1 MPLGISVEWIGV
13 GFKERMSMLRRAAE
27 ALVLLRSFTGR
38 TWEGDA
44 GPQSAQAQNEGSSRG
59 PPGGGPQGSTG
70 AESVGSG
77 GGGESESHGAQADG
91 AAHGATPVAPTP
103 APAPRPPAAPPLVLS
118 AGAPPGTPTK
128 EPVDWTQTVPFESP
142 GYIEGAKVKVFN
154 GDLPPC
160 VGILGPK
167 VTKDEWLVQLQMRDG
182 STPSVPKKRGPGGFT
197 LIEIPRMP
205 HISGSVQQEQRMNTE
220 VPWSDVEMPSRFQEA
235 VAGTTYLKSLCTHA
249 LSLESGRVWEQMKS
263 LAVALAEEKKFKN
276 MELKLWVQ
284 LFEDRLA
291 SVHLDADV
299 QGPWREGE
307 GPNWLQERFGK
318 VQRLLVSANS
328 NKKQKV
334 TVKDVNLRSNALGP
348 QVLERLYQ
356 NGDQSQVMRAHV
368 ASMRT
373 SSPQQ
378 VAPMILSQLSEA
390 IRQPDGSLATHG
402 PLGHVDCGRLVRSEG
417 DMGSTAA
424 AHAPS
429 MPALRVGVVQAA
441 AAATYKETRMFT
453 LRPENVGFRA
463 LPESDKGVFSE
474 KCIISLFRTGRLA
487 GLHFPSM
494 IKQIVAMQPMAAS
507 FFLSDYV
514 SDAAAQDFTCPLGAP
529 DMFSAIDVLVTELL
543 GPVWQ
548 AVSWEKGLQV
558 GMYGCWFFF
567 RSLFMTPLGRK
578 PQVIQSFFVE
588 HCAEFQNSMAMWNAG
603 VTDELPMVCRVSD
616 ALRARIEKE
625 KARADEAQYSD
636 QVLRELLE
644 ERGFTP
650 EKAKKVAEPPTPE
663 TTGANKDL
671 WKFKRDPDYRWHQKA
686 IERLTTG
693 PDGHLTVNGEK
704 LCIAGILSGEPICPY
719 KMKTG
724 KCKYNHDYPRWA
736 RKHQVSLETI
746 KEEARDLKA
755 ARSGYHSGASSPGR
769 SKSEE
774 SHGSRRRG
782 KSPSASRDD

>member
-1 MPLGISVEWIGV
+1 M
-13 GFKERMSMLRRAAE
+13 
-27 ALVLLRSFTGR
+27 
-38 TWEGDA
+38 
-44 GPQSAQAQNEGSSRG
+44 
-59 PPGGGPQGSTG
+59 
-70 AESVGSG
+70 
-77 GGGESESHGAQADG
+77 
-91 AAHGATPVAPTP
+91 
-103 APAPRPPAAPPLVLS
+103 
-118 AGAPPGTPTK
+118 
-128 EPVDWTQTVPFESP
+128 
-142 GYIEGAKVKVFN
+142 
-154 GDLPPC
+154 
-160 VGILGPK
+160 
-167 VTKDEWLVQLQMRDG
+167 
-182 STPSVPKKRGPGGFT
+182 
-197 LIEIPRMP
+197 
-205 HISGSVQQEQRMNTE
+205 
-220 VPWSDVEMPSRFQEA
+220 
-235 VAGTTYLKSLCTHA
+235 
-249 LSLESGRVWEQMKS
+249 
-263 LAVALAEEKKFKN
+263 
-276 MELKLWVQ
+276 
-284 LFEDRLA
+284 
-291 SVHLDADV
+291 
-299 QGPWREGE
+299 
-307 GPNWLQERFGK
+307 
-318 VQRLLVSANS
+318 QRLLVSANS

-356 NGDQSQVMRAHV
+356 NGDKSQVMRAHV

-507 FFLSDYV
+507 FFLSNYV

-636 QVLRELLE
+636 QVLRELLD

-746 KEEARDLKA
+746 KEEARDLKT
-755 ARSGYHSGASSPGR
+755 ARNGYHSGASSPGR

-782 KSPSASRDD
+782 KSPSVSRDD